1 MNLLTPQL
9 QHEQNG
15 FVYSYTASF
24 DSDRDGVYC
33 DDIYDIDVCDDYGQ
47 EIVEPVAAA
56 ATVIGSLSAFLMAC
70 DTTMDYLQDNYN
82 DILNTLEEKQ
92 TTDRIEW

>member
-1 MNLLTPQL
+1 MNLLSPQL

-15 FVYSYTASF
+15 FIYSYTASF
-24 DSDRDGVYC
+24 DSDSDGVYC
-33 DDIYDIDVCDDYGQ
+33 DGVSDIDVCDEYGQ
-47 EIVEPVAAA
+47 EISNPYSVMPV
-56 ATVIGSLSAFLMAC
+56 IIDSFLMAC